1 MKILRYLVFY
11 TGKFTNQSGH
21 PQKDGKIRLHKCT
34 GKSIAQIKKKS
45 SKTNLACFE
54 KIGYGIEK
62 HTANE
67 NMGEK
72 KMADGFLAPTGKF
85 YPKTENFHAQTARA
99 ILGPDGQTD
108 EPIQE
113 LFAPRLYFICRIP
126 TNQANRKI
134 SMPIWIT
141 SSADRGIRRPKGR
154 RPGLQNIR
162 KSCRESSSLT
172 STTTRQTLRTFYIS
186 NVRMFPWCKGCAEEK
201 ARDLWG
207 NAQSEE
213 KPKRC
218 DACPAFRNRP
228 L

>member
-1 MKILRYLVFY
+1 
-11 TGKFTNQSGH
+11 
-21 PQKDGKIRLHKCT
+21 
-34 GKSIAQIKKKS
+34 
-45 SKTNLACFE
+45 
-54 KIGYGIEK
+54 
-62 HTANE
+62 
-67 NMGEK
+67 
-72 KMADGFLAPTGKF
+72 MADGFLAPTGKF

-113 LFAPRLYFICRIP
+113 LLRRGYILFVGFHKPGEPEELSRKQQFDINNDE
-126 TNQANRKI
+126 TNFEK
-134 SMPIWIT
+134 
-141 SSADRGIRRPKGR
+141 
-154 RPGLQNIR
+154 
-162 KSCRESSSLT
+162 
-172 STTTRQTLRTFYIS
+172 FYIS

>member
-113 LFAPRLYFICRIP
+113 LLRSGYILFVGFHKPGEPENLHADMDYVLGGPGYPATEGQKAWIAEHTEELSRKQQFDINNDE
-126 TNQANRKI
+126 TNFEN
-134 SMPIWIT
+134 
-141 SSADRGIRRPKGR
+141 
-154 RPGLQNIR
+154 
-162 KSCRESSSLT
+162 
-172 STTTRQTLRTFYIS
+172 FYIS

-207 NAQSEE
+207 NAQSE
-213 KPKRC
+213 
-218 DACPAFRNRP
+218 
-228 L
+228 

>member
-34 GKSIAQIKKKS
+34 GKSIAQIKKKNPVN
-45 SKTNLACFE
+45 KPCLFE

-85 YPKTENFHAQTARA
+85 YPKTENFHAQTARV

-113 LFAPRLYFICRIP
+113 LLRRGYILFVGFHKPGEPENLHADMDYVLGGPGYPATEGQKAWIAEHTEELS
-126 TNQANRKI
+126 RKQQFDI
-134 SMPIWIT
+134 NN
-141 SSADRGIRRPKGR
+141 D
-154 RPGLQNIR
+154 
-162 KSCRESSSLT
+162 E
-172 STTTRQTLRTFYIS
+172 TTFENFYIS

>member
-1 MKILRYLVFY
+1 
-11 TGKFTNQSGH
+11 
-21 PQKDGKIRLHKCT
+21 
-34 GKSIAQIKKKS
+34 
-45 SKTNLACFE
+45 
-54 KIGYGIEK
+54 
-62 HTANE
+62 
-67 NMGEK
+67 MGEK

-99 ILGPDGQTD
+99 WIAEHTEELSRKQQFDINND
-108 EPIQE
+108 E
-113 LFAPRLYFICRIP
+113 
-126 TNQANRKI
+126 TNFEK
-134 SMPIWIT
+134 
-141 SSADRGIRRPKGR
+141 
-154 RPGLQNIR
+154 
-162 KSCRESSSLT
+162 
-172 STTTRQTLRTFYIS
+172 FYIS

>member
-1 MKILRYLVFY
+1 
-11 TGKFTNQSGH
+11 
-21 PQKDGKIRLHKCT
+21 
-34 GKSIAQIKKKS
+34 
-45 SKTNLACFE
+45 
-54 KIGYGIEK
+54 
-62 HTANE
+62 
-67 NMGEK
+67 
-72 KMADGFLAPTGKF
+72 MADGFLAPTGKF

-113 LFAPRLYFICRIP
+113 LLRRGYILFVGFHKPEHTEELSRKQQFDINNDE
-126 TNQANRKI
+126 TNFEN
-134 SMPIWIT
+134 
-141 SSADRGIRRPKGR
+141 
-154 RPGLQNIR
+154 
-162 KSCRESSSLT
+162 
-172 STTTRQTLRTFYIS
+172 FYIS